1 VLPATA
7 TMPGLEVS
15 GTISPTEVRPR
26 RGGIILARA
35 AGPVALQ
42 LSGHGGSVPAAA
54 YTDRPGEIRGKPV
67 SPEAKCG
74 SDEGELRF
82 PHAILRLLIE
92 AARVQAF
99 SS

>member
-1 VLPATA
+1 VAASFWRALPVLSRFNYLGTA
-7 TMPGLEVS
+7 VPS
-15 GTISPTEVRPR
+15 R
-26 RGGIILARA
+26 RQRR
-35 AGPVALQ
+35 
-42 LSGHGGSVPAAA
+42 
-54 YTDRPGEIRGKPV
+54 TDRPGEIRGKPV